1 MNSFRDRNGSKCS
14 IPPEPVGSLLRI
26 GNFFF
31 LKQSLFDVCDLV
43 SCLSLILVRGN
54 YKHMFRYLWT
64 VIYIKAKWCIRQLY
78 G

>member
-1 MNSFRDRNGSKCS
+1 MVQNVPYHQSQWVLCS
-14 IPPEPVGSLLRI
+14 ELVI
-26 GNFFF
+26 FFF
-31 LKQSLFDVCDLV
+31 FKQSLFDACDLV

-54 YKHMFRYLWT
+54 YKHMLRYLWT